1 MEKNERVENKLVES
15 FKKIPINQIFLFQK
29 SKNNKLNSIQ
39 KVMQIYSEKNI
50 LIQPLKI
57 LILIACLQFNGK
69 ER

>member
-57 LILIACLQFNGK
+57 LIFIMFAV
-69 ER
+69 